1 MRLRY
6 VGSLR
11 QCLELMLSRPWIP
24 NRDYYLK
31 SHTKG
36 SKMAS
41 SLIPSDPLSLIVKAG
56 IPLLNIMG
64 TKTSCFVGCF
74 SADYMDLLLRD
85 PESVPMYQCTNA
97 GQSRA
102 MTANRVSYFFDL
114 KGPSVTVDTA
124 CSGSLVALH
133 LACQSLR
140 TGDASMAIAAGVNI
154 ILSHEFMS
162 TMSMMK

>member
-1 MRLRY
+1 MDPQQRL
-6 VGSLR
+6 L
-11 QCLELMLSRPWIP
+11 LEVTYEGLENGKCNNDLECR
-24 NRDYYLK
+24 LL
-31 SHTKG
+31 TTE
-36 SKMAS
+36 
-41 SLIPSDPLSLIVKAG
+41 AG
-56 IPLLNIMG
+56 IPLPSITG
-64 TKTSCFVGCF
+64 TKTACFVGSFC
-74 SADYMDLLLRD
+74 ADYTDLLLRD

-133 LACQSLR
+133 LARQSLQ
-140 TGDASMAIAAGVNI
+140 TGDSSMAIAAGVNV

>member
-1 MRLRY
+1 
-6 VGSLR
+6 
-11 QCLELMLSRPWIP
+11 
-24 NRDYYLK
+24 
-31 SHTKG
+31 
-36 SKMAS
+36 MAS
-41 SLIPSDPLSLIVKAG
+41 GAMLTDKAG
-56 IPLLNIMG
+56 ISLPKVMG
-64 TKTSCFVGCF
+64 TKTACFVGSF

-102 MTANRVSYFFDL
+102 MTANRMSYFFDL

-133 LACQSLR
+133 LACQSIR
-140 TGDASMAIAAGVNI
+140 TGDASMAIAAGVNVV
-154 ILSHEFMS
+154 LSHEFMS